1 MSEEKKS
8 DEFSDNLLHQY
19 ILSIFRRES
28 GDKVSSFIVFDCV
41 NGFISRVAIKYR
53 NFRELPYDTINI
65 LALREAI
72 DTGFVP
78 DNILDDIREF
88 SIRSL

>member
-8 DEFSDNLLHQY
+8 DEFSDGLLHQY
-19 ILSIFRRES
+19 IWSMFAHES
-28 GDKVSSFIVFDCV
+28 GDKISAFVVFDCI
-41 NGFISRVAIKYR
+41 NGFISKIESKHL
-53 NFRELPYDTINI
+53 NFKELPYDTINI